1 MEQPQLARFN
11 VKISNY
17 YRFVHCV
24 FIKSAKE
31 TTNFQTIFDTF
42 CEKYSITQ
50 KDETYSL
57 LESMK
62 NDHNSY
68 KNFNVS
74 DTAIIG
80 NTFLF
85 IIYYVKNNNKIFGYL
100 NMMLLMMRAT
110 INARFD
116 IKCAQLPDD
125 ESVYIF
131 IEKTIDEQERI
142 ENLINLSKDIEKL
155 TQQMN
160 DATLYGM
167 ETKITD
173 NRYIKFTI
181 IDN

>member
-1 MEQPQLARFN
+1 
-11 VKISNY
+11 
-17 YRFVHCV
+17 
-24 FIKSAKE
+24 
-31 TTNFQTIFDTF
+31 
-42 CEKYSITQ
+42 
-50 KDETYSL
+50 
-57 LESMK
+57 
-62 NDHNSY
+62 
-68 KNFNVS
+68 
-74 DTAIIG
+74 
-80 NTFLF
+80 
-85 IIYYVKNNNKIFGYL
+85 
-100 NMMLLMMRAT
+100 MMLLMMRAT

-155 TQQMN
+155 TQQIN